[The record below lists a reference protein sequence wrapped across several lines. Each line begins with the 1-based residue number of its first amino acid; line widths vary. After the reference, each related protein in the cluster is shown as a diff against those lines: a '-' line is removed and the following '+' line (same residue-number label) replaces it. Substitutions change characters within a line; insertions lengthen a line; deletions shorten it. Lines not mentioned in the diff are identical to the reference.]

1 MNLRRQGSSPKQYTE
16 PTEADKLYQEGLSKG
31 LDPKTAAKAAQ
42 AATGLSLLTGQ
53 RMRTKGFGWQNLK
66 IQV

>member
-1 MNLRRQGSSPKQYTE
+1 MNLRRQGSSPKRYSGV
-16 PTEADKLYQEGLSKG
+16 TEADKMFQQGLEQG

-53 RMRTKGFGWQNLK
+53 RMKTKGFGWQTL
-66 IQV
+66 QTPL